1 MQVKKVDRILFVMSG
16 SESEIGMYG
25 IKVLVDC
32 NDINECGVIYDE
44 NVINIPSIIYNGFM
58 FQEVFD

>member
-1 MQVKKVDRILFVMSG
+1 LKVKKVDRILFFVSG
-16 SESEIGMYG
+16 RESEIGMYG

-32 NDINECGVIYDE
+32 TEINEFGVIYDE

-58 FQEVFD
+58 FHEVFD